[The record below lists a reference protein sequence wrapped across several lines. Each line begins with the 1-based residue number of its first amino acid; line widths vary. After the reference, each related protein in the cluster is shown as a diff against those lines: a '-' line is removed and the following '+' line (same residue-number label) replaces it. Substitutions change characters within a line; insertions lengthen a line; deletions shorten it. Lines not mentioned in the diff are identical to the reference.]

1 MNHARLVCNQKEK
14 FQCAECRKLTS
25 NGYQLIG
32 EGETKFVCKDC
43 YVNSRLRYPTKGK
56 SIKHLLPAELVF
68 SDAYDPNATPDQDEP
83 EVSSESVGYI
93 GELVPDGN
101 GGWRE
106 PTREEIRAM
115 HSRTSIPARPT
126 PEPPSS
132 DTVGEFSTLIVKYR
146 FTTDNKLQ
154 VVLPGRCRIDD
165 RVYELVATVE
175 S

>member
-32 EGETKFVCKDC
+32 NDETKFVCKDC
-43 YVNSRLRYPTKGK
+43 YVNSRIQYPTKGK
-56 SIKHLLPAELVF
+56 SIKHLLPADLIF
-68 SDAYDPNATPDQDEP
+68 SDDYEP
-83 EVSSESVGYI
+83 SGTLETEVAETAPVDTGYI

-106 PTREEIRAM
+106 PTAEELRAM
-115 HSRTSIPARPT
+115 RARQTSATATPT
-126 PEPPSS
+126 TLNLIE
-132 DTVGEFSTLIVKYR
+132 DTNTMMIKYR

-154 VVLPGRCRIDD
+154 VILPKKCRIDD
-165 RVYELVATVE
+165 RTYELIVTTE
-175 S
+175 N